1 MSVLLIMLCIRREPS
16 NIFFLF
22 FLAET
27 EEISVI
33 LRLSG
38 NVQGRAAAMAK
49 SKYDTHVLP
58 NLEKVEAWAREG
70 ATAKEIAGKLKIAY
84 SSLKKYLDLGRRGD
98 ERYRDFADCFA
109 RACEVADE
117 QVEAALYKRAC
128 GFEYTETK
136 REQKVDRNGN
146 IVELVTTTNKVV
158 PPDPTSAMFWLT
170 NRRPD
175 RWSYK
180 PQPGDD
186 DGDEGSGVVIL
197 TPVMDN
203 PGPPEEGGAPHG

>member
-1 MSVLLIMLCIRREPS
+1 
-16 NIFFLF
+16 
-22 FLAET
+22 
-27 EEISVI
+27 
-33 LRLSG
+33 
-38 NVQGRAAAMAK
+38 MAK
-49 SKYDTHVLP
+49 SKYETHVLP
-58 NLEKVEAWAREG
+58 NLEKVEVWAKSG
-70 ATAKEIAGKLKIAY
+70 ATIKAIAEKLRISY
-84 SSLKKYLDLGRRGD
+84 STFRSYVDLGQQGD
-98 ERYRDFADCFA
+98 ERYKALSETFT

-170 NRRPD
+170 NRMPD

-197 TPVMDN
+197 TPVMEN

>member
-1 MSVLLIMLCIRREPS
+1 
-16 NIFFLF
+16 
-22 FLAET
+22 
-27 EEISVI
+27 
-33 LRLSG
+33 
-38 NVQGRAAAMAK
+38 MAK

-84 SSLKKYLDLGRRGD
+84 SSLKKYLDLGRKGD

-128 GFEYTETK
+128 GFEHTETK